1 MSWCVFMWHVY
12 DLLEGVL
19 YKCTVVSTLLA
30 NAMLSKTI
38 SVNVKIRQLAAA
50 NASILS
56 IIILLIF

>member
-1 MSWCVFMWHVY
+1 MWHVY

-30 NAMLSKTI
+30 NAMLNKTI
-38 SVNVKIRQLAAA
+38 SVNVKIWQLAAA